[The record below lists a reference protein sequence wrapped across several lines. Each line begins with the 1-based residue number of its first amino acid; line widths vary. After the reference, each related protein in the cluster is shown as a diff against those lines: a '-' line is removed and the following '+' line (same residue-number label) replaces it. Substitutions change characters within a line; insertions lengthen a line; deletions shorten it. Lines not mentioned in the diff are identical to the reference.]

1 MKATLERILS
11 SFVTTIVLLLLY
23 GFGLAV
29 ATFIE
34 KYHGTAAAKAMIYY
48 SPLFFLLQ
56 FLLVVNFIVIAV
68 KYQYCKLHRW
78 GLMVVHTSFII
89 ILLGA
94 LTSFQFG
101 EEGILH
107 IREGEST
114 DQIAVRQGDLTTFH
128 TLPFTVEL
136 VKFTLTRYPGSSSPS
151 SYESELLVHVD
162 GKTRHEHVF
171 MNNVLDVKGYRFFQA
186 SYDPDEQGTVLSVNR
201 DVAGRNITYTGY
213 LLLVIGLILSLVGKN
228 SRFMALSRRLK
239 EFRSVAQSATM
250 IIALLALSVSVN
262 AKEETSSMLDAVQKY
277 AVSPEHAAKF
287 GALPIQSHSGRM
299 MPINTFSS
307 EILRKLHK
315 SDKIGNLNSDQF
327 LLSLLSMP
335 DMWMRV
341 PFIAL
346 SNKELANY
354 YDLTDGECAYLQAFD
369 NKGDYKLQQKLE
381 EAYNKMPAERTRF
394 DKDLLKLDE
403 QINIFHQLINYQ
415 MLNLFPKEDDPNHK
429 WYAPG
434 DDLSEFAGKDSMFV
448 SRIMGWYL
456 AEVQDALQGGDWS
469 KANEVIDMISTY
481 QQAKNKTLDISPKK
495 IETELKYNKM
505 DVFRQ
510 CKKGYLILG
519 GLMLVLSFAML
530 FKQQKWMK
538 AGLWIVGIG
547 VLAVFLLHM
556 YGMGMRWYIAGYAP
570 WSNSYET
577 MVYVAWATVL
587 AGLLFVRRSTVTFAL
602 ATLFGGIILFVSGL
616 NWMDPE
622 INPLVPVLKSPWLM
636 FHVAVIVAAYGFFG
650 ISCLIGLTNLGM
662 TSIAGK
668 KNTELLKARVKEL
681 TIVNEMSL
689 WVGLALM
696 TIGTFLGAVWAN
708 ESWGRYWG
716 WDPKETWALI
726 TMVVYAVVVHLH
738 LVRRWYSDWLFNL
751 CSVVAFSSVLMT
763 FFGVNYPELLN
774 LHRQTSASATL
785 ALKRM
790 EKFSRYGV
798 VDIEQESRRILRFN
812 EKQYCES
819 GLINGGI
826 YLINRHEL
834 DGYPAKFSLEKD
846 FFEAKVTSSILSG
859 YISEGYFIDI
869 GIPDD
874 YAQAQT
880 DFKDGRYKAL

>member
-1 MKATLERILS
+1 MKATLERIFS

-56 FLLVVNFIVIAV
+56 FLLVANFLVIAV
-68 KYQYCKLHRW
+68 KYQYLKLRRW
-78 GLMVVHTSFII
+78 GLMLVHTSFII

-136 VKFTLTRYPGSSSPS
+136 EKFTLTRYPGSSSPS

-162 GKTRHEHVF
+162 GQTRRERVF
-171 MNNVLDVKGYRFFQA
+171 MNNVLDIKGYRFFQA

-213 LLLVIGLILSLVGKN
+213 LLLVIGLIISLVGKN
-228 SRFMALSRRLK
+228 SRIMALSRRLK
-239 EFRSVAQSATM
+239 ELRSVAQSATM
-250 IIALLALSVSVN
+250 ILALLALSVSVD
-262 AKEETSSMLDAVQKY
+262 AKKETSPMLDAVQKY
-277 AVSPEHAAKF
+277 TVSPEHAAKF

-315 SDKIGNLNSDQF
+315 ADKIGKLNSDQF
-327 LLSLLSMP
+327 LLSLLAMP

-346 SNKELANY
+346 SNPELANY
-354 YDLTDGECAYLQAFD
+354 YDLTDGECAYLQVFD
-369 NKGDYKLQQKLE
+369 KNGDYKLQEKLE
-381 EAYNKMPAERTRF
+381 EAYNKMPAQRTRF

-429 WYAPG
+429 WYAAG
-434 DDLSEFAGKDSMFV
+434 DDLSAFTGKDSMFV

-456 AEVQDALQGGDWS
+456 AEVQDALQKGDWS
-469 KANEVIDMISTY
+469 KADEVIDMIGTY
-481 QQAKNKTLDISPKK
+481 QQAKNKTLDISAKR
-495 IETELKYNKM
+495 IEAELKYNKM

-510 CKKGYLILG
+510 CKIGYLILG
-519 GLMLVLSFAML
+519 GLLLVLSFVML

-538 AGLWIVGIG
+538 FGIWILGVG
-547 VLAVFLLHM
+547 VLLVFTYHM
-556 YGMGMRWYIAGYAP
+556 YGMGMRWYIGGYAP

-650 ISCLIGLTNLGM
+650 ISCLIGLTNLVL

-668 KNTELLKARVKEL
+668 KNTALLKARIKEL
-681 TIVNEMSL
+681 TIVNEMAL

-696 TIGTFLGAVWAN
+696 TVGTFLGAVWAN

-726 TMVVYAVVVHLH
+726 TMVVYAVVTHLH
-738 LVRRWYSDWLFNL
+738 LVKRWYSDWLFNL

-763 FFGVNYPELLN
+763 FFGVNYFLSGM
-774 LHRQTSASATL
+774 HS
-785 ALKRM
+785 
-790 EKFSRYGV
+790 YGQNDNVHGIFTYLYMVGIV
-798 VDIEQESRRILRFN
+798 VVIL
-812 EKQYCES
+812 
-819 GLINGGI
+819 G
-826 YLINRHEL
+826 
-834 DGYPAKFSLEKD
+834 
-846 FFEAKVTSSILSG
+846 ILSRIG
-859 YISEGYFIDI
+859 YNKIKENE
-869 GIPDD
+869 
-874 YAQAQT
+874 
-880 DFKDGRYKAL
+880 

>member
-250 IIALLALSVSVN
+250 VIALLALSVSVN

-434 DDLSEFAGKDSMFV
+434 DDLSGFAGKDSMFV

-481 QQAKNKTLDISPKK
+481 QQAKNKKLDISPKK

-650 ISCLIGLTNLGM
+650 ISCLIGLTNLVM

-763 FFGVNYPELLN
+763 FFGVNY
-774 LHRQTSASATL
+774 
-785 ALKRM
+785 
-790 EKFSRYGV
+790 F
-798 VDIEQESRRILRFN
+798 
-812 EKQYCES
+812 
-819 GLINGGI
+819 
-826 YLINRHEL
+826 
-834 DGYPAKFSLEKD
+834 
-846 FFEAKVTSSILSG
+846 LSG
-859 YISEGYFIDI
+859 MHSYGQNDNVHGIFTYLYIAGAVVIVLGVLSRI
-869 GIPDD
+869 GFNK
-874 YAQAQT
+874 T
-880 DFKDGRYKAL
+880 KEKENG

>member
-1 MKATLERILS
+1 MKATLERIFS

-56 FLLVVNFIVIAV
+56 FLLVANFLVIAV
-68 KYQYCKLHRW
+68 KYQYLKLRRW
-78 GLMVVHTSFII
+78 GLMLVHTSFII

-136 VKFTLTRYPGSSSPS
+136 EKFTLTRYPGSSSPS

-162 GKTRHEHVF
+162 GQTRRERVF
-171 MNNVLDVKGYRFFQA
+171 MNNVLDIKGYRFFQA

-213 LLLVIGLILSLVGKN
+213 LLLVIGLIISLVGKN

-239 EFRSVAQSATM
+239 ELRSVAQSATM
-250 IIALLALSVSVN
+250 ILALLALSVSVD
-262 AKEETSSMLDAVQKY
+262 AKKETSPMLDAVQKY
-277 AVSPEHAAKF
+277 TVSPEHAAKF

-315 SDKIGNLNSDQF
+315 ADKIGKLNSDQF
-327 LLSLLSMP
+327 LLSLLAMP

-346 SNKELANY
+346 SNPELANY
-354 YDLTDGECAYLQAFD
+354 YDLTDGECAYLQVFD
-369 NKGDYKLQQKLE
+369 KNGDYKLQEKLE
-381 EAYNKMPAERTRF
+381 EAYNKMPAQRTRF

-429 WYAPG
+429 WYAAG
-434 DDLSEFAGKDSMFV
+434 DDLSAFTGKDSMFV

-456 AEVQDALQGGDWS
+456 AEVQDALQKGDWS
-469 KANEVIDMISTY
+469 KADEVIDMIGTY
-481 QQAKNKTLDISPKK
+481 QQAKNKTLDISAKR
-495 IETELKYNKM
+495 IEAELKYNKM

-510 CKKGYLILG
+510 CKIGYLILG
-519 GLMLVLSFAML
+519 GLLLVLSFVML

-538 AGLWIVGIG
+538 FGIWILGVG
-547 VLAVFLLHM
+547 VLLVFTYHM
-556 YGMGMRWYIAGYAP
+556 YGMGMRWYIGGYAP

-650 ISCLIGLTNLGM
+650 ISCLIGLTNLVL

-668 KNTELLKARVKEL
+668 KNTALLKARIKEL
-681 TIVNEMSL
+681 TIVNEMAL

-696 TIGTFLGAVWAN
+696 TVGTFLGAVWAN

-726 TMVVYAVVVHLH
+726 TMVVYAVVTHLH
-738 LVRRWYSDWLFNL
+738 LVKRWYSDWLFNL

-763 FFGVNYPELLN
+763 FFGVNYFLSGM
-774 LHRQTSASATL
+774 HS
-785 ALKRM
+785 
-790 EKFSRYGV
+790 YGQNDNVHGIFTYLYMVGIV
-798 VDIEQESRRILRFN
+798 VVIL
-812 EKQYCES
+812 
-819 GLINGGI
+819 G
-826 YLINRHEL
+826 
-834 DGYPAKFSLEKD
+834 
-846 FFEAKVTSSILSG
+846 ILSRIG
-859 YISEGYFIDI
+859 YNKIKENE
-869 GIPDD
+869 
-874 YAQAQT
+874 
-880 DFKDGRYKAL
+880 

>member
-11 SFVTTIVLLLLY
+11 SFVTTIVLLLIY

-34 KYHGTAAAKAMIYY
+34 KYHGTPAAKAMVYY

-56 FLLVVNFIVIAV
+56 FLLVVNFIAV
-68 KYQYCKLHRW
+68 LIKYQYLKQRRW
-78 GLMVVHTSFII
+78 GLLFVHISFII

-114 DQIAVRQGDLTTFH
+114 DQMTVRQGDLTTFH

-136 VKFTLTRYPGSSSPS
+136 VKFTLTRYPGSASPS
-151 SYESELLVHVD
+151 SYESEVLVHVD
-162 GKTRHEHVF
+162 GKTRHERIF
-171 MNNVLDVKGYRFFQA
+171 MNNILDVKGYRLFQA

-213 LLLVIGLILSLVGKN
+213 LLLVIGLIIALVGKN
-228 SRFMALSRRLK
+228 SRFMKLSRRLK
-239 EFRSVAQSATM
+239 DLRTGVQSVVVLA
-250 IIALLALSVSVN
+250 ILALSVSAQ
-262 AKEETSSMLDAVQKY
+262 AKEETSPMLDAVQKY
-277 AVSPEHAAKF
+277 TIAPEHAAKF
-287 GALPIQSHSGRM
+287 GSLPIQSRSGRM

-315 SDKIGNLNSDQF
+315 ADKIGKMNSDQF
-327 LLSLLSMP
+327 LLSVLAMP

-354 YDLTDGECAYLQAFD
+354 YDLTDGECAYLQVFD
-369 NKGDYKLQQKLE
+369 TNGNYKLQTKLE
-381 EAYNKMPAERTRF
+381 EAYNKMPAERNRF

-403 QINIFHQLINYQ
+403 QINIFHQLINHQ
-415 MLNLFPKEDDPNHK
+415 MMNLFPKEDDPNHT
-429 WYAPG
+429 WFSPG
-434 DDLSEFAGKDSMFV
+434 DDLSSFTGKDSLFV
-448 SRIMGWYL
+448 SRILDWYL
-456 AEVQDALQGGDWS
+456 AEVQEALKGGDWS
-469 KANEVIDMISTY
+469 KADEVVEMIDTY
-481 QQAKNKTLDISPKK
+481 QQAKNKTLDISPEK
-495 IETELKYNKM
+495 IQAEIKYNQM

-519 GLMLVLSFAML
+519 GLMLVLAFAML
-530 FKQQKWMK
+530 FQQKRWMK
-538 AGLWIVGIG
+538 VGMWVLG
-547 VLAVFLLHM
+547 VGVAIVFLFHM

-650 ISCLIGLTNLGM
+650 ISCLIGLTNLVM
-662 TSIAGK
+662 TSLMGTKHMEI
-668 KNTELLKARVKEL
+668 LKARVKEL
-681 TIVNEMSL
+681 TIVNEMAL

-696 TIGTFLGAVWAN
+696 TVGTFLGAVWAN

-726 TMVVYAVVVHLH
+726 TMVVYAIVTHLH
-738 LVRRWYSDWLFNL
+738 LVKRWYSDWLFNL
-751 CSVVAFSSVLMT
+751 CSVVAFASVLMT
-763 FFGVNYPELLN
+763 FFGVNYFLSGMHSYGQNDNVHGIFTYLYI
-774 LHRQTSASATL
+774 A
-785 ALKRM
+785 
-790 EKFSRYGV
+790 GV
-798 VDIEQESRRILRFN
+798 VVIVLGVMSRIGFN
-812 EKQYCES
+812 KAEK
-819 GLINGGI
+819 
-826 YLINRHEL
+826 
-834 DGYPAKFSLEKD
+834 
-846 FFEAKVTSSILSG
+846 
-859 YISEGYFIDI
+859 
-869 GIPDD
+869 
-874 YAQAQT
+874 
-880 DFKDGRYKAL
+880 

>member
-29 ATFIE
+29 ATFVE
-34 KYHGTAAAKAMIYY
+34 KYHGTVAAKAMIYY

-56 FLLVVNFIVIAV
+56 FLLVVNFIVVAV

-78 GLMVVHTSFII
+78 GLMVVHISFII

-162 GKTRHEHVF
+162 GTTRHERIF

-228 SRFMALSRRLK
+228 SRFMTLSRRLK

-262 AKEETSSMLDAVQKY
+262 AKKEISSMLDAVQKY
-277 AVSPEHAAKF
+277 AVSSEHAAKF

-354 YDLTDGECAYLQAFD
+354 YDLTDGECAYLQVFD

-415 MLNLFPKEDDPNHK
+415 MLSLFPKEDDPNHK

-434 DDLSEFAGKDSMFV
+434 DDLSEFVGKDSMFV

-538 AGLWIVGIG
+538 IGLWIVGIG

-587 AGLLFVRRSTVTFAL
+587 AGLLFVRRSMVTFAL

-650 ISCLIGLTNLGM
+650 ISCLIGLTNLVM

-738 LVRRWYSDWLFNL
+738 LVRRWYSNWLFNL

-763 FFGVNYPELLN
+763 FFGVNYFLSGM
-774 LHRQTSASATL
+774 HS
-785 ALKRM
+785 
-790 EKFSRYGV
+790 YGQNDNVHGIFTYLYIAGAV
-798 VDIEQESRRILRFN
+798 VIIL
-812 EKQYCES
+812 
-819 GLINGGI
+819 G
-826 YLINRHEL
+826 
-834 DGYPAKFSLEKD
+834 
-846 FFEAKVTSSILSG
+846 ILSRIA
-859 YISEGYFIDI
+859 YNKMKEE
-869 GIPDD
+869 
-874 YAQAQT
+874 
-880 DFKDGRYKAL
+880 